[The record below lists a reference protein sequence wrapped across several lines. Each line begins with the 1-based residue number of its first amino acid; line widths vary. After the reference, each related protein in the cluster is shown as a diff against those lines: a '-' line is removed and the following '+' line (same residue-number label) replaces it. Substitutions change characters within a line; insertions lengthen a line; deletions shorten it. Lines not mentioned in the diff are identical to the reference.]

1 MTRTSARRM
10 AAGFAAMLAFAV
22 LPATAARGEPS
33 TSPSADASTGVSES
47 PSAGPTGPPPAHG
60 RTVFTVGIANDVDSL
75 NPFVGILAEAYET
88 FQIMYDTLTQYGPA
102 DFKPKPSLAESW
114 DTSSDGL
121 TWTYHIR
128 HGAKWSDG
136 QPLTAKDVAYTFN
149 RVMTGEFEQTNYGN
163 YVANIETVTATD
175 DYTVVM
181 KTKQPSPSML
191 ALAVYI
197 LPQHVWEKVDG
208 KAVQA
213 YANDTDVVGSGPF
226 LLAERRTGEYIKFK
240 ANKQYWGG
248 APKVEEVVFRVFA
261 NKDAM
266 SQALLKGEIDFADD
280 LSANVYETMSKT
292 KGVTAVSAKYGGFN
306 ELAFNTGAA
315 TAEGE
320 AIGTGHPALKDKRV
334 RVAIDHAIDK
344 QALLTKVLRGHGTIA
359 TGIVPSLY
367 TDMHYEPAAGDARG
381 FDVAKANQLLD
392 AAGYAKGGDGIRT
405 MPNDPKTKLNLRLS
419 ARSESQDSQDYAA
432 YIKEYLA
439 AIGIG
444 VTVTAVANDNLT
456 QIIGEGDYDMFLW
469 GWVVEPDPDYQLST
483 MTCGQRS
490 TKDGDTITAGL
501 SDSFYCNPEFDALYD
516 KQKGQIDPAA
526 RAATVKQAQKILY
539 DDAPYAM
546 LNYYDDLQAYRSDR
560 FTGLVPQPSDG
571 GVLLFQW
578 GTYSYLS
585 VTPVAEKKSSSSSGR
600 GVLIGVGV
608 AVVLAVAV
616 GVFLM
621 LRRRRTADERE

>member
-1 MTRTSARRM
+1 MTRNSTRRL
-10 AAGFAAMLAFAV
+10 AAGFVAMLAFAA
-22 LPATAARGEPS
+22 LPTAAARAEP
-33 TSPSADASTGVSES
+33 SES
-47 PSAGPTGPPPAHG
+47 PSADGSGSPSAQPTGPLPAHG
-60 RTVFTVGIANDVDSL
+60 RTVFTIGITNDVDSL
-75 NPFVGILAEAYET
+75 NPFVGILAESYET
-88 FQIMYDTLTQYGPA
+88 FALMYDTLTRYGAA
-102 DFKPKPSLAESW
+102 DFKPEPALAERW
-114 DTSSDGL
+114 ETSSDGL

-128 HGAKWSDG
+128 RGVQWSDG
-136 QPLTAKDVAYTFN
+136 KPLTAKDVEYTFN
-149 RVMTGEFEQTNYGN
+149 RIMNGEYEQTNYGN
-163 YVANIETVTATD
+163 YVSNIESVTTTD

-191 ALAVYI
+191 ALGVYI
-197 LPQHVWEKVDG
+197 LPQHIWEKVDG
-208 KAVQA
+208 EAVQS
-213 YANDTDVVGSGPF
+213 YANETDVVGSGPF
-226 LLAERRTGEYIKFK
+226 VLVERRTGEYLKFK
-240 ANKQYWGG
+240 ANKQYWSG
-248 APKVEEVVFRVFA
+248 APKIEEVVFRVFA

-266 SQALLKGEIDFADD
+266 AQSLVKGEIDFADD
-280 LSANVYETMSKT
+280 LSANVFETMSKS

-320 AIGTGHPALKDKRV
+320 GIGNGHPALRDKQV

-344 QALLTKVLRGHGTIA
+344 QTLLTKVLRGHGTIA
-359 TGIVPSLY
+359 TGIIPSLY
-367 TDMHYEPAAGDARG
+367 GDLHYEPAGSEARG
-381 FDVAKANQLLD
+381 FDVAKANQILD

-405 MPNDPKTKLNLRLS
+405 MPNDPKTKLDMRLQ

-432 YIKEYLA
+432 YIQEYLA

-444 VTVTAVANDNLT
+444 VTVSVVANDNLT

-483 MTCGQRS
+483 FTCEQRS

-501 SDSFYCNPEFDALYD
+501 SDSFYCNPEFDALYT

-526 RAATVKQAQKILY
+526 RAATVKQAQQLVY
-539 DDAPYAM
+539 NDAPYAM

-560 FTGLVPQPSDG
+560 FSGLVAQPNNG

-578 GTYSYLS
+578 GTYTYLS
-585 VTPVAEKKSSSSSGR
+585 IQPVAEGTTTSSSTAR
-600 GVLIGVGV
+600 NVLLGVGG
-608 AVVLAVAV
+608 AVVLAGLVV
-616 GVFLM
+616 GVLLM

>member
-1 MTRTSARRM
+1 MTRKSTRRL
-10 AAGFAAMLAFAV
+10 AAGFVAMLAFAA
-22 LPATAARGEPS
+22 LPAAAARAEPS
-33 TSPSADASTGVSES
+33 GSPSADGSGS
-47 PSAGPTGPPPAHG
+47 PSAQPTGPLPAHG
-60 RTVFTVGIANDVDSL
+60 RTVFTVGITTDIDSL
-75 NPFVGILAEAYET
+75 NPFVGILAESYET
-88 FQIMYDTLTQYGPA
+88 FQLMYDTLTQYGAA
-102 DFKPKPSLAESW
+102 DFKPQPALAESW
-114 DTSSDGL
+114 ETSSDGL

-128 HGAKWSDG
+128 RGVQWSDG
-136 QPLTAKDVAYTFN
+136 KPLTAKDVEYTFN
-149 RVMTGEFEQTNYGN
+149 RVMNGEYEQTNYGN
-163 YVANIETVTATD
+163 YVANIESVTTTD

-208 KAVQA
+208 EAVQS

-226 LLAERRTGEYIKFK
+226 VLAERRTGEYLRFK

-248 APKVEEVVFRVFA
+248 APKIEEVVFRVFA
-261 NKDAM
+261 NLDAM
-266 SQALLKGEIDFADD
+266 AQALVKGEIDFADD
-280 LSANVYETMSKT
+280 LPANVFETMSKT

-320 AIGTGHPALKDKRV
+320 RIGNGHAALQDKRV

-344 QALLTKVLRGHGTIA
+344 QALLDKVLRGHGTVA

-367 TDMHYEPAAGDARG
+367 GDLHYEPAAGDARG
-381 FDVAKANQLLD
+381 FDVAKANQILD
-392 AAGYAKGGDGIRT
+392 SAGYAKGGDGIRT
-405 MPNDPKTKLNLRLS
+405 MPNDPNTKLSMRLQ
-419 ARSESQDSQDYAA
+419 ARSESPDSQDYAA
-432 YIKEYLA
+432 YIKDYLA

-444 VTVTAVANDNLT
+444 VTVSVVANDNLT

-483 MTCGQRS
+483 FTCEQRS
-490 TKDGDTITAGL
+490 TKDGDTLTAGL
-501 SDSFYCNPEFDALYD
+501 SDSFYCNPEFDALYG

-526 RAATVKQAQKILY
+526 RAATVKQAQQLIY
-539 DDAPYAM
+539 NDAPYAM

-560 FTGLVPQPSDG
+560 FTGLVAQPDNG

-578 GTYSYLS
+578 GTYTYLS
-585 VTPVAEKKSSSSSGR
+585 IQPVAEQEASTNSTTR
-600 GVLIGVGV
+600 NVLLGVGG
-608 AVVLAVAV
+608 AVVLAALVI
-616 GVFLM
+616 GVLLM